1 MLIFLTMAT
10 VVTTEA
16 IRSGGHA
23 MQNMTDSDLEYLE
36 QVAQETLGPS
46 GVSARVR
53 YVGQG
58 HRLPAGGPHTFTG
71 AHGTMS
77 PIDVGDDGAE
87 IPSTQPDP
95 VDVA

>member
-1 MLIFLTMAT
+1 MAT

-16 IRSGGHA
+16 ISSGVSS

-36 QVAQETLGPS
+36 HVAHVAGLGSS

-53 YVGQG
+53 YAGEG
-58 HRLPAGGPHTFTG
+58 RRLPAGGPHTFTG

-77 PIDVGDDGAE
+77 PIDVVDDDAE
-87 IPSTQPDP
+87 IP
-95 VDVA
+95 